1 LLTRIREEG
10 IREPILL
17 GTDGRVWDG
26 HHRITVAMHL
36 GLESVPVEFASE
48 DGALAALRAEWEA
61 EGRRW
66 FTPAYRAL
74 VVNIITSGH
83 EPVVPEHARRQVDP
97 FTREHPE
104 GPACF
109 VATRVLPPLAPLEQ
123 EGESDGF

>member
-36 GLESVPVEFASE
+36 GLESVPVEFAGE

-74 VVNIITSGH
+74 SGNIITFGD
-83 EPVVPEHARRQVDP
+83 ETVVQEHARRQVDQ
-97 FTREHPE
+97 FTREYPE
-104 GPACF
+104 GPDYF
-109 VATRVLPPLAPLEQ
+109 VATRVLPPWAPVEQ
-123 EGESDGF
+123 EGESDGD